1 MKILKQQRWKDGK
14 TGPKMS
20 AALHF
25 NNLTPL
31 KPTPASDYYWCTYS
45 WPNLPTKKINL
56 ESSCKAIFLDSSAE
70 EIFLDSSGE
79 EIFLDS
85 SAEDIFL
92 DSFGE
97 EISLDSSAEEIFL
110 DSSGEEME
118 RPRLWLAGGWL
129 PCSRL
134 ARQPPWILPGLFLIM
149 PIVFINVVTGI
160 CHCCYMDLCKLSQ
173 GLVTGYNKP
182 ESCLAPFLIIPS
194 WPLPF
199 QDNQAT

>member
-1 MKILKQQRWKDGK
+1 MPSLSLFFVKHGAVVWSLNQNWNTKANHQWKSWNNKDGK
-14 TGPKMS
+14 MVRQGPRWGRPCT
-20 AALHF
+20 
-25 NNLTPL
+25 LTPPPPL

-56 ESSCKAIFLDSSAE
+56 EYSCKAIFLDSSAE

-129 PCSRL
+129 PCSRM
-134 ARQPPWILPGLFLIM
+134 ARQPAWMLP
-149 PIVFINVVTGI
+149 
-160 CHCCYMDLCKLSQ
+160 
-173 GLVTGYNKP
+173 
-182 ESCLAPFLIIPS
+182 
-194 WPLPF
+194 WPLPHHANRF
-199 QDNQAT
+199 YRICHRDLSLLLHGSV